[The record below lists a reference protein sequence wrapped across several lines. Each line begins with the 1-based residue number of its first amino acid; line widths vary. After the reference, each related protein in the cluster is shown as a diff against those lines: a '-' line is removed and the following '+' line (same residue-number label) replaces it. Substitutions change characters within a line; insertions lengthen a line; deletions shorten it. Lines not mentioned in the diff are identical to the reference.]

1 MAESL
6 DSVSLYF
13 HGVKRLSDVS
23 KDDVSEL
30 WRLAKKG
37 DKKAKKRLVE
47 SNLRLVIPVAKKYY
61 RSGVDFIDLIMEG
74 NLGLMHAVDKFDP
87 KRGFRFST
95 YASYWIEQA
104 IRRAYDEQSKLIR
117 IPPHALEAL
126 RRWLRAWEA
135 MRAELGRSPT
145 IQEMGKKL
153 DLSPRQIRRVVD
165 AHEAAKPV
173 GSLDMPLDED
183 ENLFI
188 RDMITDSPERGPE
201 RIFSL
206 LRDRNDVSAA
216 LKGVAPR
223 EKMIL
228 ELRFGV
234 TGKEPMTL
242 EEVGKKLRIS
252 RERVRQLEERAMA
265 RLRRL
270 THRMGLK

>member
-13 HGVKRLSDVS
+13 HGVKRLSDTS
-23 KDDVSEL
+23 KEDVTDL

-95 YASYWIEQA
+95 YASYWIEQS

-126 RRWLRAWEA
+126 RRWLRAWES
-135 MRAELGRSPT
+135 MRVEFGRSPT

-153 DLSPRQIRRVVD
+153 SLSPRQIRSVVD

-183 ENLFI
+183 ENLYL
-188 RDMITDSPERGPE
+188 RDMLSDSAERGPE
-201 RIFSL
+201 RIFSI
-206 LRDRNDVSAA
+206 LRDRSDVSTA
-216 LKGVAPR
+216 LKGVGPR
-223 EKMIL
+223 ERMIL

-234 TGKEPMTL
+234 TGKLPMTL
-242 EEVGKKLRIS
+242 EQVGKKLRIS

-265 RLRRL
+265 RLRRVSS
-270 THRMGLK
+270 RMGLR

>member
-1 MAESL
+1 MPESL

-13 HGVKRLSDVS
+13 HGVKRVQDVS
-23 KDDVSEL
+23 KEDVSEL
-30 WRLAKKG
+30 WRMAKKG

-95 YASYWIEQA
+95 YASYWIEQS

-126 RRWLRAWEA
+126 RRWLRAWESLRVQ
-135 MRAELGRSPT
+135 MGRSPT
-145 IQEMGKKL
+145 LQEMGKKL
-153 DLSPRQIRRVVD
+153 SLSQRQIRSVVD

-188 RDMITDSPERGPE
+188 RDMICDSPERGPE
-201 RIFSL
+201 RLFSL
-206 LRDRNDVSAA
+206 VRDRSDVTTA
-216 LKGVAPR
+216 LRNVSPR
-223 EKMIL
+223 ERMIL
-228 ELRFGV
+228 ELRYGV

-242 EEVGKKLRIS
+242 EAVGKKLRIS
-252 RERVRQLEERAMA
+252 RERVRQLEERALA
-265 RLRRL
+265 RLRRVSS
-270 THRMGLK
+270 RMGLH

>member
-6 DSVSLYF
+6 DAVSLYF
-13 HGVKRLSDVS
+13 HGVKRLQDVS
-23 KDDVSEL
+23 KEDVSEL

-47 SNLRLVIPVAKKYY
+47 SNLRLVIPVAKKYF

-95 YASYWIEQA
+95 YASYWIEQS

-126 RRWLRAWEA
+126 RRWLREWE
-135 MRAELGRSPT
+135 RLRVEHGRSPT

-153 DLSPRQIRRVVD
+153 SLSPRQIRSVVD

-183 ENLFI
+183 ENIFI
-188 RDMITDSPERGPE
+188 RDMISDRPDQGPE

-206 LRDRNDVSAA
+206 LRDRSDVNTA
-216 LKGVAPR
+216 LKGVSQR
-223 EKMIL
+223 ERTIL
-228 ELRFGV
+228 EMRYGV

-242 EEVGKKLRIS
+242 EEVGKKMRIS

-265 RLRRL
+265 RLRRVS
-270 THRMGLK
+270 HRMGLK

>member
-6 DSVSLYF
+6 DAVSLYF
-13 HGVKRLSDVS
+13 HGVKRLQDVS
-23 KDDVSEL
+23 KEDVSEL

-37 DKKAKKRLVE
+37 DKKSKKRLVE
-47 SNLRLVIPVAKKYY
+47 SNLRLVIPVAKKYF

-95 YASYWIEQA
+95 YASYWIEQS

-126 RRWLRAWEA
+126 RRWLREWERLRV
-135 MRAELGRSPT
+135 MHGRSPT

-153 DLSPRQIRRVVD
+153 SLSPRQIRSVVD

-183 ENLFI
+183 ENIYVAQWNAGQVYPYKLI
-188 RDMITDSPERGPE
+188 RI
-201 RIFSL
+201 
-206 LRDRNDVSAA
+206 
-216 LKGVAPR
+216 
-223 EKMIL
+223 
-228 ELRFGV
+228 
-234 TGKEPMTL
+234 
-242 EEVGKKLRIS
+242 
-252 RERVRQLEERAMA
+252 
-265 RLRRL
+265 
-270 THRMGLK
+270 

>member
-6 DSVSLYF
+6 DAVSLYF
-13 HGVKRLSDVS
+13 HGVKRLQDVS
-23 KDDVSEL
+23 KEDVSEL

-47 SNLRLVIPVAKKYY
+47 SNLRLVIPVAKKYF

-95 YASYWIEQA
+95 YASYWIEQS

-126 RRWLRAWEA
+126 RRWLREWE
-135 MRAELGRSPT
+135 RLRVEHGRSPT

-153 DLSPRQIRRVVD
+153 SLSPRQIRSVVD

-183 ENLFI
+183 ENIFI
-188 RDMITDSPERGPE
+188 RDMISDRPDQGPE

-206 LRDRNDVSAA
+206 LRDRSDVTTA
-216 LKGVAPR
+216 LKGVSQR
-223 EKMIL
+223 ERTIL
-228 ELRFGV
+228 EMRYGV

-242 EEVGKKLRIS
+242 EEVGKKMRIS

-265 RLRRL
+265 RLRRVS
-270 THRMGLK
+270 HRMGLK

>member
-6 DSVSLYF
+6 DAVTLYF
-13 HGVKRLSDVS
+13 HGVKRLQDVS
-23 KDDVSEL
+23 KEDVTEL
-30 WRLAKKG
+30 WRRAKKG
-37 DKKAKKRLVE
+37 DKKSKKRLVE
-47 SNLRLVIPVAKKYY
+47 SNLRLVIPVAKKYF

-95 YASYWIEQA
+95 YASYWIEQS

-126 RRWLRAWEA
+126 RRWLREWE
-135 MRAELGRSPT
+135 RLRVEHGRSPT

-153 DLSPRQIRRVVD
+153 SLSPRQIRSVVD
-165 AHEAAKPV
+165 AHEAARPV

-188 RDMITDSPERGPE
+188 RDMVSDRPDQGPE

-206 LRDRNDVSAA
+206 LRDRSDVATA
-216 LKGVAPR
+216 LRGVSQR
-223 EKMIL
+223 ERSIL
-228 ELRFGV
+228 EMRYGV

-242 EEVGKKLRIS
+242 EEVGKKMRIS

-265 RLRRL
+265 RLRRVS
-270 THRMGLK
+270 HRMGLR

>member
-13 HGVKRLSDVS
+13 HGVKRVQDVS

-95 YASYWIEQA
+95 YASYWIEQS

-126 RRWLRAWEA
+126 RRWLRAWEGLRVE
-135 MRAELGRSPT
+135 MGRSPT
-145 IQEMGKKL
+145 LLEMGKKL
-153 DLSPRQIRRVVD
+153 SLSPRQIRSVVD

-188 RDMITDSPERGPE
+188 RDMVSDSPERGPE
-201 RIFSL
+201 RLFSL
-206 LRDRNDVSAA
+206 VRDKSDVSTA
-216 LKGVAPR
+216 LRNVSPR
-223 EKMIL
+223 ERLIL
-228 ELRFGV
+228 ELRYGV

-242 EEVGKKLRIS
+242 EAVGKKLRVS
-252 RERVRQLEERAMA
+252 RERVRQLEERALA
-265 RLRRL
+265 RLRRVSS
-270 THRMGLK
+270 RMGLH